1 MWRTVAIFLRTLNG
15 VPVSTIF
22 FRITSSADA
31 FVIAPRPTSCNS
43 YASHASSTRT
53 SPAAERGL
61 NIITG
66 AGR

>member
-43 YASHASSTRT
+43 YASHASSTPT
-53 SPAAERGL
+53 SPGAERGL